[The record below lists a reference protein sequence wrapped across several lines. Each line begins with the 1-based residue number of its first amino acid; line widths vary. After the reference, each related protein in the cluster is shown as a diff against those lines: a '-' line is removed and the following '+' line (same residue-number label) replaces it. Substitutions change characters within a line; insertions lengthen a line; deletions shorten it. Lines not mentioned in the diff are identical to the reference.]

1 MSLLVVREVPERSGM
16 STSVTGDTSGAQEV
30 KHDLYVSAPA
40 YDGWVNS
47 PKRVTILDLARDLG
61 LAKTTVSDALQG
73 KGRVAPETVAL
84 VRARAEELGY
94 VLNRAARSLR
104 SRSTGALGLYI
115 PPVVRNFSF
124 YMEFAFG
131 AAEASARAGADLVLI
146 ARDHSAMVE
155 QPSAVGGLLVIDPLA
170 GDPTIQHFVATGT
183 DMVSVGR
190 LPEASLPHHLGVI
203 EADHGGLSR
212 TVFDRVFARGARR
225 PAFLGSDGSFFS
237 SWAED
242 LESSYLSWCS
252 ERGLEPLADTV
263 SVEADSLALAAKV
276 NALLAAGADAIITG
290 PQGFAARVL
299 PLVRAAGH
307 DPRTFPL
314 ASLVGDPSTELNDER
329 IISVDLRPRAF
340 GEESI
345 RLLVERLGASGPPV
359 HRTHTGR
366 VLHAV
371 PADTP
376 GRGGD

>member
-1 MSLLVVREVPERSGM
+1 MKQDHYGRAAL
-16 STSVTGDTSGAQEV
+16 
-30 KHDLYVSAPA
+30 
-40 YDGWVNS
+40 YDGRVS
-47 PKRVTILDLARDLG
+47 PKKRVTIVDLAEDLG

-73 KGRVAPETVAL
+73 KGRVAPDTAAL
-84 VRARAEELGY
+84 VRQRAEELGY

-104 SRSTGALGLYI
+104 SKSTGALGLYI

-131 AAEASARAGADLVLI
+131 AAEAAARAGADLVLI

-170 GDPTIQHFVATGT
+170 GDPSIQHFIATGV

-190 LPEASLPHHLGVI
+190 LPEASLPHHVGVI
-203 EADHGGLSR
+203 EADHRGISR
-212 TVFDRVFARGARR
+212 SVFDAVWERGARR
-225 PAFLGSDGSFFS
+225 PAFLGSDGTFFS

-242 LESSYLSWCS
+242 VTASYHSWCG
-252 ERGLEPLADTV
+252 ERGIEPLADTV
-263 SVEADSLALAAKV
+263 SVEADTLALSEKV
-276 NALLAAGADAIITG
+276 SALLSAGADAIITG
-290 PQGFAARVL
+290 PQGFAGRVL

-307 DPRTFPL
+307 DPARFPL
-314 ASLVGDPSTELNDER
+314 ASLVGDPSTELNDAR

-345 RLLVERLGASGPPV
+345 RLLVERLGASGPPA
-359 HRTHTGR
+359 HRTHTGH
-366 VLHAV
+366 VVHTGH
-371 PADTP
+371 PDTP